1 MMNSALKPSQNN
13 NLFSKERLNRLGKK
27 LVTKGVI
34 TPQVMEMAISIHEKE
49 PEQNKRSFSD
59 ILIKDLGADRHRVM
73 QIITGIYAFRELGLT
88 GQPSKKLIESIREII
103 NGLDEAIVEE
113 MIYRS
118 AVPFK
123 ADNQLIILAC
133 SDPTDPKISALAAE
147 LPYKLYELTYCRLET
162 VEKIIQSVYKQK
174 NEYLKV
180 LDEIDFEEPD
190 IEEQELDEEELD
202 SEINKS
208 MLNSLVEGMLMEAV
222 RKGAS
227 DIHIIPGKQ
236 NVTDI
241 LFRLDGRLKVWHSQP
256 NVKPE
261 ALSAVVKDKT
271 LNVDRF
277 ERDSSQDGYI
287 QRQIDGTNIRY
298 RVSIMPM
305 VGEEFERKLE
315 SIVIRVLDDRKVIT
329 DLKKLG
335 LQEKA
340 QQDFTKAIN
349 KPSGIVII
357 TGPTGSGKSTTLV
370 AALHSV
376 MNPEFNVLTIEE
388 PVEYLIRGA
397 RQLKISENMTFD
409 NAMRGIL
416 RHDPDIVLVGEIR
429 DLKTA
434 EIAIKLANTGHL
446 TFSTLH
452 TNDAPSA
459 VSRLFKM
466 GVEPFLIANAIN
478 LVMAQRLVRKLCDHC
493 KRPVEIKNG
502 SEEAFRNIGFTDE
515 EIHETTFYEP
525 VGCDQC
531 SNGYRGRVGIFEA
544 LYFDNE
550 IRKMIINAGGVID
563 ESELRQYASDSGMLS
578 LRASGRLRMMNGLTS
593 IDEVM
598 AITLEDQ

>member
-1 MMNSALKPSQNN
+1 MDTINKNTYYA
-13 NLFSKERLNRLGKK
+13 RRRLGEA
-27 LVTKGVI
+27 LVDKDII
-34 TPQVMEMAISIHEKE
+34 TGEQLQKAIKIHQNEPVSIRRRLSTIIVEE
-49 PEQNKRSFSD
+49 FD
-59 ILIKDLGADRHRVM
+59 ADRHQVM
-73 QIITGIYAFRELGLT
+73 KTISKLYAFREVLAKEEPT
-88 GQPSKKLIESIREII
+88 DKQIESIRK
-103 NGLDEAIVEE
+103 LMDELPEEVAEE
-113 MIYRS
+113 MIYRKT
-118 AVPFK
+118 VPFK
-123 ADNQLIILAC
+123 ADKNLIILAC
-133 SDPTDPKISALAAE
+133 ADPTDPQISVLASD

-162 VEKIIQSVYKQK
+162 IDNIIDKVYDQRNEFLKI
-174 NEYLKV
+174 
-180 LDEIDFEEPD
+180 LDEIEYEEP
-190 IEEQELDEEELD
+190 EMEAQEDLDEEELD
-202 SEINKS
+202 AEINKS
-208 MLNSLVEGMLMEAV
+208 MLNSLVEGMLVEAV
-222 RKGAS
+222 RVGAS
-227 DIHIIPGKQ
+227 DIHIIPGAK

-241 LFRLDGRLKVWHSQP
+241 LFRQDGRLRVWHSQP
-256 NVKPE
+256 GVKPE
-261 ALSAVVKDKT
+261 ALSAVVKDKS

-277 ERDSSQDGYI
+277 ERDSTQDGFI
-287 QRQIDGTNIRY
+287 QRRVDNTNIRY

-305 VGEEFERKLE
+305 VGEEFDRKLE

-329 DLKKLG
+329 DLDKLG

-340 QQDFTKAIN
+340 YQDFTKAIK

-388 PVEYLIRGA
+388 PVEYLIKGA

-409 NAMRGIL
+409 MAMRGIL

-459 VSRLFKM
+459 VARLFKM

-478 LVMAQRLVRKLCDHC
+478 LVMAQRLVRKLCKNC
-493 KRPVEIKNG
+493 RRPFDVISREPMLNL
-502 SEEAFRNIGFTDE
+502 GFTEE
-515 EIHETTFYEP
+515 EIDETTFYEA

-531 SNGYRGRVGIFEA
+531 TNGYKGRIAIFEA
-544 LYFDNE
+544 LYFDKE
-550 IRKMIINAGGVID
+550 IQRMIFDAGDEIDEDAIRKHAIKN
-563 ESELRQYASDSGMLS
+563 GMLT
-578 LRASGRLRMMNGLTS
+578 LRASGRLRIKNGMTTME
-593 IDEVM
+593 EVI